1 MLDLRNVR
9 AAMLTT
15 LLLSSS
21 AAVAEETVELP
32 SPEAREQMLQLLE
45 TQSLYR
51 GRVDWND
58 VRAPERGRRR
68 PRATAT
74 CSG

>member
-9 AAMLTT
+9 ATMLTT

-58 VRAPERGRRR
+58 VRAPERGRR
-68 PRATAT
+68 
-74 CSG
+74 